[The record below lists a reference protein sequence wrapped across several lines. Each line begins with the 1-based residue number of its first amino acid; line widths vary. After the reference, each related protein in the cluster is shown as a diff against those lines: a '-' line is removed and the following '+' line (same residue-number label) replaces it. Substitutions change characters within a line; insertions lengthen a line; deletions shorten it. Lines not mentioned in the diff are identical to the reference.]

1 MTAVAASFGGTS
13 VSQYHRQPVWLF
25 PKLATQLV
33 PAAVV
38 TALGALLLSNLGKAP
53 AAVSAGTTAPAA
65 IAAEAV
71 FTATPRTAE
80 QQPASA
86 DDVTLPAAKPKAV
99 VLRVAPPSRNTAEDP
114 RQVESRQ
121 AAAVSAPLA
130 ITPVETPPQAV
141 APSVLGR
148 VWGTTTAVATM
159 PVRAA
164 QSVTGWFTAATPPR
178 PPASVP
184 LQEFQAA
191 M

>member
-1 MTAVAASFGGTS
+1 M
-13 VSQYHRQPVWLF
+13 SQNHRPPVRLF

-38 TALGALLLSNLGKAP
+38 TALGALLLSNLSKAP
-53 AAVSAGTTAPAA
+53 AGASA
-65 IAAEAV
+65 IATVPVAITAEAV

-86 DDVTLPAAKPKAV
+86 DDVALPVAKPKAV
-99 VLRVAPPSRNTAEDP
+99 VLRVAPPPRKTVEEP
-114 RQVESRQ
+114 RQVEPRQ
-121 AAAVSAPLA
+121 AAAVSTPLT
-130 ITPVETPPQAV
+130 IVQLPPQAQTP
-141 APSVLGR
+141 APEPTMMGR
-148 VWGTTTAVATM
+148 VWGTTTAVAAM

-164 QSVTGWFTAATPPR
+164 QSVTGWFMAATPPR

>member
-1 MTAVAASFGGTS
+1 VLKN
-13 VSQYHRQPVWLF
+13 HRPPVRLF

-38 TALGALLLSNLGKAP
+38 TALGALLLSNLSRAP
-53 AAVSAGTTAPAA
+53 AGVTAATTVPNA
-65 IAAEAV
+65 ITAEAV
-71 FTATPRTAE
+71 FTATPRMAE
-80 QQPASA
+80 QQPTSV
-86 DDVTLPAAKPKAV
+86 DDAVLPLAKPKTVA
-99 VLRVAPPSRNTAEDP
+99 LRVAPPARKPVEEP
-114 RQVESRQ
+114 RQVEQPRQ

-130 ITPVETPPQAV
+130 ITPVEALPQAP
-141 APSVLGR
+141 APSVLSR

-164 QSVTGWFTAATPPR
+164 QSVTGWFSAATPPR